1 MFCRNCGNHLDG
13 NNKVCNKCGTNNNPR
28 TYNNSKGL
36 KLFLNRFKQDSLFAN
51 KMLCKLFF
59 LHEIL
64 IIITFICM
72 SKEDVSDII
81 SYKMT
86 AFGGAFLSLYSFCR
100 ILPALI
106 EHFIS
111 KRYLQNRKYKLLK
124 AMYILSIISWIV
136 SVELCMAILGA
147 NTIPIILRIPFL
159 ILTFVDTVLT
169 LLLRLKKRQEKIIHK
184 N

>member
-1 MFCRNCGNHLDG
+1 MFCRNCGNHLDV
-13 NNKVCNKCGTNNNPR
+13 NNKVCNKCGTNNNSR
-28 TYNNSKGL
+28 INNNSKGL

-111 KRYLQNRKYKLLK
+111 KRYLRNKKYKLLK
-124 AMYILSIISWIV
+124 LMYILSIISWIV
-136 SVELCMAILGA
+136 SIEFFTMILCGL
-147 NTIPIILRIPFL
+147 PIILNITLFIL
-159 ILTFVDTVLT
+159 ILVDTVLT
-169 LLLRLKKRQEKIIHK
+169 LLLRLKMRQEKIIHQ

>member
-72 SKEDVSDII
+72 AKITEETKSIGPNLAE
-81 SYKMT
+81 
-86 AFGGAFLSLYSFCR
+86 AFILFYSFCR